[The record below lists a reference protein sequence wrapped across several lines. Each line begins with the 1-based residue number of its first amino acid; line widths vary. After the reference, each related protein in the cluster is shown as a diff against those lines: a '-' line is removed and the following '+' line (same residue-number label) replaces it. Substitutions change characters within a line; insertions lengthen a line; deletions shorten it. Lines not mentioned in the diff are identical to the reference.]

1 MMITK
6 VEKLSDEQL
15 QQISRMIGEAFVAN
29 ELFRNWGPV
38 PERHDDVLKYM
49 KIYVE
54 YAYQTGELFANED
67 LTGFIGLE
75 DTFSAPV
82 FPRLKMILRLFMTF
96 GWKKVQRLLSF
107 VRQISASNA
116 LYARQRHL
124 DVLLVCVDP
133 KRQGKGIA
141 TELVQFAK
149 EQAKE
154 KEIPLLIDTDMRE
167 YADMYQH
174 LGCTLYN
181 MVTADNGV
189 TRYSLVW
196 HEQ

>member
-1 MMITK
+1 
-6 VEKLSDEQL
+6 
-15 QQISRMIGEAFVAN
+15 
-29 ELFRNWGPV
+29 
-38 PERHDDVLKYM
+38 
-49 KIYVE
+49 
-54 YAYQTGELFANED
+54 
-67 LTGFIGLE
+67 
-75 DTFSAPV
+75 
-82 FPRLKMILRLFMTF
+82 
-96 GWKKVQRLLSF
+96 
-107 VRQISASNA
+107 
-116 LYARQRHL
+116 
-124 DVLLVCVDP
+124 DVLLVCVDT
-133 KRQGKGIA
+133 KLQGKGIA